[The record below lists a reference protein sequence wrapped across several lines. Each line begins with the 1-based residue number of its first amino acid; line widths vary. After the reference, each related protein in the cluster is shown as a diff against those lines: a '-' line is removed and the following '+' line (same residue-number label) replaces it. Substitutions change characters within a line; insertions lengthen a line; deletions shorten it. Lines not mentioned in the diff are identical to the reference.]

1 MSESI
6 AGAIAMTEQPSIN
19 AGAAQGF
26 EQRRLSL
33 PLRIGELTLAH
44 FVCQVLVHNEPL
56 SASIAQQPWQLASN
70 EQPDSEVAGY
80 QVKGSWVPDQQIRMR
95 IQGQWIHYVY
105 SVYPRYYLD
114 LSAGYDEYKSKFS
127 SKSLYNLRRQ
137 RRLFFEAIKVP
148 AAVVAA
154 RTPEEVL
161 AFYGRARE
169 VSRGTYQERLLQAGL
184 PEHEEFQRQMMALA
198 GAGGVRGYL
207 LPGADGRD
215 AAYMYCI
222 VQGRDVVCKY
232 IGYDPALAKLS
243 PGSTLLLMAIEDLF
257 AEGAFTYFD
266 FEEGGAQYK
275 KQFST
280 AFAPCGNLLLLRN
293 SPWNLAG
300 MCTHRFAGVASAFL
314 SRTLERLG
322 LKAALRKLL
331 RRRAA
336 SAPT

>member
-1 MSESI
+1 MSESVSGVL
-6 AGAIAMTEQPSIN
+6 AAAEPSPTN
-19 AGAAQGF
+19 ASATHGF
-26 EQRRLSL
+26 EPRRLSL
-33 PLRIGELTLAH
+33 PLRIGELTLAR

-56 SASIAQQPWQLASN
+56 IACIAQQPWQLASG
-70 EQPDSEVAGY
+70 EQHDRRVAGY
-80 QVKGSWVPDQQIRMR
+80 QVKGSWAPDQQIRLR
-95 IQGQWIHYVY
+95 VQGQWIQYVY

-148 AAVVAA
+148 TAIVAA
-154 RTPEEVL
+154 RTPEEVQ
-161 AFYGRARE
+161 AFYRRARE
-169 VSRGTYQERLLQAGL
+169 VSSGTYQERLLQAGL

-198 GAGGVRGYL
+198 AAGRVRGYL

-222 VQGRDVVCKY
+222 VQGKDVVCKY
-232 IGYDPALAKLS
+232 IGYDPSLAKMS

-257 AEGAFTYFD
+257 AEGVFTYFD

-280 AFAPCGNLLLLRN
+280 ASAPCGNVLLLRS
-293 SPWNLAG
+293 SPWNLVG
-300 MCTHRFAGVASAFL
+300 MCAHRFAGVASAFL
-314 SRTLERLG
+314 SRSLERLG

-331 RRRAA
+331 RQRAA
-336 SAPT
+336 SAST